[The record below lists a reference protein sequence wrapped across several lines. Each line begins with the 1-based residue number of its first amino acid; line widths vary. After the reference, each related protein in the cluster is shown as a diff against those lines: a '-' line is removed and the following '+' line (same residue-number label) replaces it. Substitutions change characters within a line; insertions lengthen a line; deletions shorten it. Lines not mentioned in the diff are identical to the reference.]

1 MGKSHHCCCLGAQS
15 LTVPSFGSLGMHRG
29 GVVSLVFAVI
39 GIVVNEAAGNTVVV
53 DDSRWWMM
61 GMAYQ
66 CEGQDV
72 GDMGAHHGHC
82 CGSLPLSSLWVL
94 LLVVISN
101 CAGGGSRWEVCTRS

>member
-1 MGKSHHCCCLGAQS
+1 
-15 LTVPSFGSLGMHRG
+15 MHRG

-39 GIVVNEAAGNTVVV
+39 GMVVNKAAGNTVVV

-61 GMAYQ
+61 GMACQ

-82 CGSLPLSSLWVL
+82 CGSLPFVT
-94 LLVVISN
+94 IMGAA
-101 CAGGGSRWEVCTRS
+101 AGSHQQLCRWGEQVGGMH